1 MGTREQATSRTK
13 EKIIDREVKKSQKWS
28 TILFVVGLLVML
40 LVLGIVSC
48 YFFVAE
54 KDTIQTI
61 NDFCNFK
68 PVSIVIG
75 IIVLISNS
83 FTVSNFYNW
92 HCNPSFVVNKKKLVK
107 IPNDYEYISF
117 EDYMSTK

>member
-1 MGTREQATSRTK
+1 MLKADKDRLVLEKESIKKEKDIIEIKIRTLWEQENKQRAEQK

-75 IIVLISNS
+75 IIVLIFNS
-83 FTVSNFYNW
+83 FTVSNFYN
-92 HCNPSFVVNKKKLVK
+92 
-107 IPNDYEYISF
+107 
-117 EDYMSTK
+117 